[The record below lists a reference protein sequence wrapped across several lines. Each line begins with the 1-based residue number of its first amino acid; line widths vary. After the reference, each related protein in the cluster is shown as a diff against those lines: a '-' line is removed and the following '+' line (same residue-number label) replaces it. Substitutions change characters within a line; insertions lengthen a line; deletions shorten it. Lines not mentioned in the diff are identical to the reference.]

1 MKDKEKAQD
10 IATQRAMLIAP
21 LLSHGLDRGE
31 AKLIKERICR
41 ETGLSERT
49 IRRYLSDYQKK
60 GFSGL
65 IPKSKSSESSRVISP
80 EILSEAIRLR
90 KEVPSRSVSEIIRI
104 LEWDGLVSP
113 GSIKRSTLQE
123 NLQEKGFSGKHM
135 AIYHNSGQLATR
147 RFQKRSRNKLWHS
160 DIKYGCYLPIGP
172 NKKLQQV
179 YLVAFLDDATRM
191 ILHAEFYPNLT
202 QAIVED
208 CFRKSILKHGIPEA
222 VYFDNGKQY
231 KTKWMGRTCAKLG
244 VRLLFAKPYSPEGTG
259 KIERF
264 NQNIDRFLDEYK
276 VDKMPKTLEQMNER
290 FWVWLEECYQN
301 KPHSALGNKTPVET
315 YHLDPK
321 PLKYLPVDVVANAFL
336 HSESRRVDKSGCISF
351 GSVKYEVG
359 LAYVGRMVDII
370 FDPNNTETLTVEY
383 QDDPP
388 LIATKLLIGEKV
400 SERPPLPEYLTAIKP
415 SESRLL
421 EAAKRKND
429 KRKEKTSATAI
440 SFRNMRNGGEE
451 NV

>member
-1 MKDKEKAQD
+1 MKNKEKAQD

-31 AKLIKERICR
+31 VKMIKERICR

-49 IRRYLSDYQKK
+49 IRRYLSEYREK
-60 GFSGL
+60 GFTGL
-65 IPKSKSSESSRVISP
+65 IPKSRSAESGRVIP
-80 EILSEAIRLR
+80 PDILDEAIRLR

-104 LEWDGLVSP
+104 LEWDGLIEQ
-113 GSIKRSTLQE
+113 GSVKRSTLQE

-135 AIYHNSGQLATR
+135 AIYHNSGNLATR

-191 ILHAEFYPNLT
+191 ILHAQFYPNLT
-202 QAIVED
+202 SAIVED
-208 CFRKSILKHGIPEA
+208 CYRKAILKFGIPES
-222 VYFDNGKQY
+222 VYYDNGKQY
-231 KTKWMGRTCAKLG
+231 KTKWMSRTCAKLG

-264 NQNIDRFLDEYK
+264 NQHIDRFLDEYK
-276 VDKMPKTLEQMNER
+276 VDKSPKTLEQMNER
-290 FWVWLEECYQN
+290 FWIWLEECYQN
-301 KPHSALGNKTPVET
+301 KPHSALDNKTPVEA
-315 YHLDPK
+315 HNLDPK
-321 PLKYLPVDVVANAFL
+321 PLKYLPVETVSNAFL
-336 HSESRRVDKSGCISF
+336 HAESRRVDKSGCISF

-359 LAYVGRMVDII
+359 LAYVGRMVDVI

-383 QDDPP
+383 LDDAPVT
-388 LIATKLLIGEKV
+388 AAKLVIGERV
-400 SERPPLPEYLTAIKP
+400 SEKPVLPEYLTALKP
-415 SESRLL
+415 TNSRLL
-421 EAAKRKND
+421 DAAEREND
-429 KRKEKTSATAI
+429 KRREKSSATAI
-440 SFRNMRNGGEE
+440 SFRNMRNGGGN

>member
-65 IPKSKSSESSRVISP
+65 IPKSKSSQSSRVISP
-80 EILSEAIRLR
+80 EILDEAIRLR
-90 KEVPSRSVSEIIRI
+90 KEAPSRSVSEIIRI

-123 NLQEKGFSGKHM
+123 NLQEKGFSGKYM

-244 VRLLFAKPYSPEGTG
+244 VRLLFAKPYSPEGTE

-276 VDKMPKTLEQMNER
+276 VDKMPKTLEQMNEQ

-301 KPHSALGNKTPVET
+301 KPHSALGD
-315 YHLDPK
+315 YFM
-321 PLKYLPVDVVANAFL
+321 VVASAVRFRA
-336 HSESRRVDKSGCISF
+336 S
-351 GSVKYEVG
+351 
-359 LAYVGRMVDII
+359 
-370 FDPNNTETLTVEY
+370 
-383 QDDPP
+383 
-388 LIATKLLIGEKV
+388 LILIK
-400 SERPPLPEYLTAIKP
+400 A
-415 SESRLL
+415 
-421 EAAKRKND
+421 
-429 KRKEKTSATAI
+429 SA
-440 SFRNMRNGGEE
+440 
-451 NV
+451 

>member
-49 IRRYLSDYQKK
+49 IRRYLTDYKK
-60 GFSGL
+60 NGFNGL
-65 IPKSKSSESSRVISP
+65 IPKSKATQSSRVIAP
-80 EILSEAIRLR
+80 EILDEAIRLR

-104 LEWDGLVSP
+104 LEWDGMVSP
-113 GSIKRSTLQE
+113 GSVKRSTLQE

-135 AIYHNSGQLATR
+135 AIYHSSGKLATR

-244 VRLLFAKPYSPEGTG
+244 VRLMFAKPYSPEGTG

-276 VDKMPKTLEQMNER
+276 VDKTPKTLEQMNER

-301 KPHSALGNKTPVET
+301 KPHSALGSKTPVEA
-315 YHLDPK
+315 YNLDPK

-336 HSESRRVDKSGCISF
+336 HSEKRRVDKSGCISF
-351 GSVKYEVG
+351 ASVKYEVG
-359 LAYVGRMVDII
+359 LAYVGRMVDVI
-370 FDPNNTETLTVEY
+370 FDPNYIETLTVEY
-383 QDDPP
+383 QDDTPMV
-388 LIATKLLIGEKV
+388 ATKLLIGEKV
-400 SERPPLPEYLTAIKP
+400 GERPPLPDYLTAIKP

-429 KRKEKTSATAI
+429 KRKDKVSTTAI
-440 SFRNMRNGGEE
+440 SFRNMRNGGNG

>member
-1 MKDKEKAQD
+1 
-10 IATQRAMLIAP
+10 
-21 LLSHGLDRGE
+21 
-31 AKLIKERICR
+31 
-41 ETGLSERT
+41 
-49 IRRYLSDYQKK
+49 
-60 GFSGL
+60 
-65 IPKSKSSESSRVISP
+65 
-80 EILSEAIRLR
+80 
-90 KEVPSRSVSEIIRI
+90 
-104 LEWDGLVSP
+104 
-113 GSIKRSTLQE
+113 
-123 NLQEKGFSGKHM
+123 
-135 AIYHNSGQLATR
+135 
-147 RFQKRSRNKLWHS
+147 
-160 DIKYGCYLPIGP
+160 
-172 NKKLQQV
+172 
-179 YLVAFLDDATRM
+179 
-191 ILHAEFYPNLT
+191 
-202 QAIVED
+202 
-208 CFRKSILKHGIPEA
+208 
-222 VYFDNGKQY
+222 
-231 KTKWMGRTCAKLG
+231 AKLG

-276 VDKMPKTLEQMNER
+276 VDKMPKTLEQMNDR

-301 KPHSALGNKTPVET
+301 KSHSALGNKTPVEA

-359 LAYVGRMVDII
+359 LAYVGRMVDVI

-421 EAAKRKND
+421 EAAKREND

-440 SFRNMRNGGEE
+440 SFRNMRNGGGG

>member
-421 EAAKRKND
+421 EAAKREND

-440 SFRNMRNGGEE
+440 SFRNMRNGGGG